1 MNENNNQKKVV
12 VFSTPTCPWCVKAKE
27 YLSENN
33 IPFRDVDVSQDH
45 VAAQQMI
52 LKSGQMG
59 VPQLWIDDGVIV
71 GFDKI
76 AIDSLLGL

>member
-1 MNENNNQKKVV
+1 MTETNNQKKVV

-27 YLSENN
+27 YLSENS
-33 IPFRDVDVSQDH
+33 IPFKDVDVSQDH

-59 VPQLWIDDGVIV
+59 VPQLWIDDAVIV
-71 GFDKI
+71 GFNKN
-76 AIDSLLGL
+76 AIDELLAL